1 MSHPAPIKVPLLDLP
16 RAHEVLAE
24 ELREAFERVLTSG
37 RFVLGPEVDAFEA
50 EMASYLGID
59 RAIAVSSGTDALI
72 AALMALDIGPGDEV
86 LCPGFSFFATASSI
100 ARVGAVPVFADV
112 CPHSFNSCAKD
123 FESLISERCRAI
135 LVVHLFGRCAEM
147 DSILELAKQHQLP
160 VIEDAAQA
168 LGSTDGEVFAG
179 TMGVVGCFSFFPT
192 KNLGGL
198 GEGGLLCTNDA
209 ALADRLRSLR
219 SHGESR
225 KYHHAELG
233 GNFRMDALQAALLRV
248 KLPHLDDYN
257 GKRRTNATLYQ
268 ELLLET
274 GLCTIAPE
282 AVENIP
288 IELSDASHVGHIFHQ
303 YVLRVKP
310 TAARGAL
317 RDHLLQAG
325 VQSEVYYPK
334 ALHLQACFA
343 HLDAQQ
349 GDLPV
354 AERLATEVLALPICP
369 ETNDG
374 QIRYVVDAIADF
386 FRRRQPS

>member
-1 MSHPAPIKVPLLDLP
+1 MSHSAPLRVPLLDLP
-16 RAHEVLAE
+16 RTHEVLAE
-24 ELREAFERVLTSG
+24 ELRAAFERVLASG

-112 CPHSFNSCAKD
+112 CPHSFNSSAKD
-123 FESLISERCRAI
+123 FERVISERCRAI
-135 LVVHLFGRCAEM
+135 VVVHLFGRCAKM

-168 LGSTDGEVFAG
+168 LGGTDGEEFAG
-179 TMGVVGCFSFFPT
+179 TMGAVGCFSFFPT
-192 KNLGGL
+192 KNLCGL
-198 GEGGLLCTNDA
+198 GEGGLLCTDDPG
-209 ALADRLRSLR
+209 LADRLRSLR

-248 KLPHLDDYN
+248 KLPHLNDYN
-257 GKRRTNATLYQ
+257 CERRANAKLYQ

-274 GLCTIAPE
+274 GLCTIEPE
-282 AVENIP
+282 TEKENTP
-288 IELSDASHVGHIFHQ
+288 IGLTDAFHPGHIFHQ
-303 YVLRVKP
+303 YVLRVKA
-310 TAARGAL
+310 TGARGAL
-317 RDHLLQAG
+317 RDHLLEVG

-334 ALHLQACFA
+334 ALHLQACFE
-343 HLDAQQ
+343 HLGGQQ
-349 GDLPV
+349 GDLPMS
-354 AERLATEVLALPICP
+354 ERLATEVLALPICP
-369 ETNDG
+369 ETTEG
-374 QIRYVVDAIADF
+374 QIRYVVDSVADF
-386 FRRRQPS
+386 FRRPPS